1 MKITKKKSSSIAINR
16 IINSLPR
23 VIYYSGS
30 SCEETVDIGR
40 KNGEVKRSP
49 SNREKRRGEK
59 RGELIKSR
67 GENGR
72 GGKNVK
78 TEDGNGKSNGEK
90 TETERFKGEIITRYF
105 FQ

>member
-1 MKITKKKSSSIAINR
+1 M
-16 IINSLPR
+16 
-23 VIYYSGS
+23 IYYSGS

-67 GENGR
+67 GEKR
-72 GGKNVK
+72 WKGGKK
-78 TEDGNGKSNGEK
+78 CEDGNGKSNEEK